1 MDLAKVQSD
10 LRTLSSTF
18 QSETAET
25 KAEKK
30 SRVETPRR
38 RYVTRRSGHIE
49 SHRSE
54 SALSAAAGCPQ
65 IASPVSRSHT
75 TSAYICG
82 MCGGILKVCCGC
94 LGRAATTN
102 TRRSRDGFFFIAKR
116 GNAPRVFG
124 RFWKEKP
131 HLSHV
136 ALPCR
141 REIQSAKL
149 FALWIKEKDRD
160 SPFVPFPF
168 SFLSKAPILALS
180 SRPPSVASNW
190 SVELMPTLCTEP
202 LCCLPPPTRQYV
214 KIFASRFQSTQ
225 RVSKASRVGS
235 PVYVRYV
242 QPRSSSVL
250 KRAAHI

>member
-1 MDLAKVQSD
+1 MAVWVAPRQPTRAALEMGSFLLQS
-10 LRTLSSTF
+10 
-18 QSETAET
+18 AET
-25 KAEKK
+25 R
-30 SRVETPRR
+30 RVF
-38 RYVTRRSGHIE
+38 
-49 SHRSE
+49 
-54 SALSAAAGCPQ
+54 SAGFGKRNPISLTLPCLAAA
-65 IASPVSRSHT
+65 RSK
-75 TSAYICG
+75 A
-82 MCGGILKVCCGC
+82 
-94 LGRAATTN
+94 
-102 TRRSRDGFFFIAKR
+102 
-116 GNAPRVFG
+116 
-124 RFWKEKP
+124 
-131 HLSHV
+131 
-136 ALPCR
+136 
-141 REIQSAKL
+141 QS